1 MSTLAYKFEEFF
13 QEKLCPDA
21 SYLDRNA
28 FETLG
33 EKPTK
38 LSEFM
43 EHCKRMGE
51 NFEEIPVASKVV
63 LVGDFDPLVVAGLFA
78 LWLKKCIVV
87 PLSYDSV
94 VDVQHIRNT
103 VSADYLLYFDFEEK
117 KFTVE
122 KLDSSSDL
130 NDANLSRLSKDERP
144 GLILFSS
151 GSTGV
156 PKGLVYDLDT
166 VVLKYRHARILQQK
180 SISFLMLDHFGGI
193 NTLFHLFASRSCILF
208 LKDRSVATVC
218 KTISKLGANVLPTTP
233 TFINMIISS
242 GAANHHDLSSL
253 SLITYGTEPMTES
266 LLQRA
271 KKALPNCRF
280 KQTYGLSELGV
291 FSTKS
296 ESDTSTWFSLKKQH
310 IEYKIENSILW
321 IKSEIGMMGYLG
333 AQSEDQLGWF
343 CTEDRVETKGDLI
356 RILGRDTDI
365 INVGGIKVYPSE
377 VENCILEMEE
387 VADVS
392 VLKESNSLLGNIV
405 VAQIVPSALETDERQ
420 FKKSVLKHCKEML
433 SPQKIPRRIEIV
445 SSLGKSARFK
455 KIRN

>member
-13 QEKLCPDA
+13 QEKIFSA
-21 SYLDRNA
+21 SSYSDCNA

-33 EKPTK
+33 EEPTT
-38 LSEFM
+38 LSEFL
-43 EHCKRMGE
+43 EHCTRLGE
-51 NFEEIPVASKVV
+51 NFANIPVASKVV

-78 LWLKKCIVV
+78 LWLKKCVV
-87 PLSYDSV
+87 APLSYDAV
-94 VDVQHIRNT
+94 VDIEHVRNAI
-103 VSADYLLYFDFEEK
+103 SADYLLYFDPQEK
-117 KFTVE
+117 KFSLQDFDALVDP
-122 KLDSSSDL
+122 LDV
-130 NDANLSRLSKDERP
+130 NLSRLIKNETP

-156 PKGLVYDLDT
+156 PKGLVYDLDK
-166 VVLKYRHARILQQK
+166 VVLKYKDAKILQNK

-193 NTLFHLFASRSCILF
+193 NTLFHLFASRSCLLF

-218 KTISKLGANVLPTTP
+218 KTISELGANILPTTP
-233 TFINMIISS
+233 TFINMLISS
-242 GAANHHDLSSL
+242 GAASHYDLSSL
-253 SLITYGTEPMTES
+253 SLITYGTEPMTEN
-266 LLQRA
+266 LLKRA

-291 FSTKS
+291 FSTRS
-296 ESDTSTWFSLKKQH
+296 ESDTSTWFSLKNQH
-310 IEYKIENSILW
+310 IEFKIKNSILW

-343 CTEDRVETKGDLI
+343 CTEDRVETKGNLI
-356 RILGRDTDI
+356 RILGRDTDL

-377 VENCILEMEE
+377 VENCILAMEG

-392 VLKESNSLLGNIV
+392 VLKEANSLLGNIV

-433 SPQKIPRRIEIV
+433 SPQKVPRRIEIV

-455 KIRN
+455 KIRS